1 MSDVYVQMS
10 DFFPQFANP
19 ELPIDL
25 STIFSTF
32 DVDKLGKIR
41 RHHWKKRLKISKIVK
56 IENALLKTN
65 SSKSRNE
72 IIWWGAHSRPHHK
85 IACKFS

>member
-19 ELPIDL
+19 GLPIDL

-41 RHHWKKRLKISKIVK
+41 RHHWEKRLKISKIVT

-65 SSKSRNE
+65 SSKSRN
-72 IIWWGAHSRPHHK
+72 
-85 IACKFS
+85 